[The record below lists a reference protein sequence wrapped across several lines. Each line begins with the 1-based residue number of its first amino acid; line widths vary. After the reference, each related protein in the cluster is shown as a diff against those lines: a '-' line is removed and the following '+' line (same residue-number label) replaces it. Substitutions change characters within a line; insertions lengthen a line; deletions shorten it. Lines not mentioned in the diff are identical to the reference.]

1 MAYELVVI
9 GTSYGG
15 LQALSVL
22 LEGVPVDFP
31 AAVVIVQHRSKDSD
45 DTLANLLQERS
56 RLPLREAEDKEAIEP
71 GTVYLAPPDY
81 HTLVE
86 DRAFSLSVDA
96 PVVFSRPSIDVL
108 FETAADAYG
117 PRAIG
122 VVLTGANA
130 DGAAGLRHV
139 KRRGGYAIAQDPS
152 TAAGPAMPRAAI
164 AAVDVD
170 AVLPIEAIAGRLVQ
184 LCAGVRAPRRA

>member
-15 LQALSVL
+15 LQALSTL
-22 LEGVPVDFP
+22 LDGLPPDFP
-31 AAVVIVQHRSKDSD
+31 GSVVIVQHRSKDSD
-45 DTLANLLQERS
+45 DTLVNLLQEYS
-56 RLPLREAEDKEAIEP
+56 RLPLREAEDKEAIEA

-117 PRAIG
+117 PRLVG

-130 DGAAGLRHV
+130 DGSAGLRRI
-139 KRRGGYAIAQDPS
+139 KRFGGYAIAQDPS

-170 AVLPIEAIAGRLVQ
+170 AILPIEQIAGRLVE
-184 LCAGVRAPRRA
+184 LMAGLRAPHRG